1 MKRSL
6 IFFPAFLFWIALH
19 SQNATFYQYIEQ
31 YRNIAISEMDR
42 AGIPASIKL
51 AQALLESNAGRSTL
65 ARQANNHFGIKCGGS
80 WNGRKHY
87 RKDDDYDKRGRLRKS
102 CFRSYKDAEESFI
115 AHSEFLRDPN
125 KEHRYGFLFRLKP
138 TDYKR
143 WAYGLERAGYATN
156 PNYPKHLISIIE
168 TYELDKLDKLSSND
182 LIAGNNATQG
192 GFGVLLNNDVKM
204 VLAKKE
210 ETPAIIA
217 RKYDLEVDRI
227 LQYNEGLKSSSQIL
241 IEDSRVYLQP
251 KRNSYRDKKKYHY
264 VKKGETMYSIS
275 QLYGVKLDK
284 LYRRNRMNEG
294 TEPAIGEKIKL
305 RGWKVPGNAIPTLQS
320 ETPPPSNDP
329 VELPAPKSEDPDVE
343 ADQFLEE
350 VPVPETDTPPTPSPN
365 ASQKPAKSQ
374 DAIAQKPTIQYHTV
388 GKGDT
393 LYNISKRYGLTV
405 QRLKSLNKMQS
416 DTIHLG
422 QQLKVSE

>member
-1 MKRSL
+1 MKRFL
-6 IFFPAFLFWIALH
+6 FYLPAFIFCLPLH

-31 YRNIAISEMDR
+31 YRSIAINEMDR
-42 AGIPASIKL
+42 AGVPASIKL

-65 ARQANNHFGIKCGGS
+65 ARKANNHFGIKCGGS
-80 WNGRKHY
+80 WSGKKHY
-87 RKDDDYDKRGRLRKS
+87 RKDDDYDARGRLRKS
-102 CFRSYKDAEESFI
+102 CFRSYKNAEESFI

-125 KEHRYGFLFRLKP
+125 KDHRYGFLFRLKP

-143 WAYGLERAGYATN
+143 WAHGLKRAGYATN

-168 TYELDKLDKLSSND
+168 TYELDKLDKMSSTD
-182 LIAGNNATQG
+182 VLAKTNATQG

-210 ETPAIIA
+210 ETPGIIA
-217 RKYDLEVDRI
+217 KKYDIEVDRI
-227 LQYNEGLKSSSQIL
+227 IKYNEGLQSSVQVL
-241 IEDSRVYLQP
+241 EEETRVYLQP

-275 QLYGVKLDK
+275 QLYAVKLNK
-284 LYRRNRMNEG
+284 LYRRNRMEEG

-305 RGWKVPGNAIPTLQS
+305 RGWKVPGHAIPVLQS
-320 ETPPPSNDP
+320 EMPPPSDDP

-350 VPVPETDTPPTPSPN
+350 VPVPDTETPPTPSPS
-365 ASQKPAKSQ
+365 ASQKPAKHQDSITSQ
-374 DAIAQKPTIQYHTV
+374 PTIQYHTV
-388 GKGDT
+388 SKGDT

-405 QRLKSLNKMQS
+405 NRLKSLNKMQS

-422 QQLKVSE
+422 QKLQVSE